1 MDLGKGMMKPL
12 CVMIAIQAVCLAFGL
27 WLHSHFVI
35 ASAEW
40 TAREQVWAEL
50 SESADELRPKM
61 LSLRAGDFVAAGNR
75 FDDIAAKGGVP
86 EPTAGVSLMVVDTDW
101 RVLFFSRAPSD
112 ESAPAWETGQTVFQ
126 EDLSQLKYTPPE
138 AIRGVVHT
146 AAGIRQALGWS
157 LTDGKGFVLLHATDA
172 TPKSTAA
179 MITDTFPIGGAVAFL
194 WIAALQS
201 IGAYIVMARSSET
214 PRLKPTT
221 MDEDSL
227 RRAQDLVRTRDAVI
241 IGLAK
246 LAEARDTDTGQHL
259 DRISLYCTSLAS
271 SLRRHPGYRDL
282 VSPTFVRLI
291 RVSSALHD
299 IGKVGIED
307 AILLKPAKLTEE
319 ERIKMQDHALLGGE
333 CIQHIEQRLG
343 ASNFLEMAR
352 EIALYHHECWDG
364 SGYPFGLKGEQI
376 PLAARIVAIAD
387 VYDALA
393 FKRVY
398 KDALPHEKC
407 VDIIRSKAGDHFDP
421 KLVKVFLEIQMQFR
435 EIARKYSAFRRPT
448 GEESKSQ
455 IDIETIEDV
464 EQKVLAEP

>member
-1 MDLGKGMMKPL
+1 MKPL
-12 CVMIAIQAVCLAFGL
+12 CVMIAIQAACLAFGL
-27 WLHSHFVI
+27 WLHGHFVM
-35 ASAEW
+35 ASARW
-40 TAREQVWAEL
+40 TAKEQVCVKL
-50 SESADELRPKM
+50 SESADALRPKL
-61 LSLRAGDFVAAGNR
+61 LSLHAGDFVADGDR
-75 FDDIAAKGGVP
+75 FDNVSAKVERL

-112 ESAPAWETGQTVFQ
+112 ESAPAWKIGQTVLQ

-138 AIRGVVHT
+138 ALRGVVHT

-157 LTDGKGFVLLHATDA
+157 LTDGSGFVVLHANDA
-172 TPKSTAA
+172 TPKPTAA
-179 MITDTFPIGGAVAFL
+179 MITDSLPIGNAVAFF

-201 IGAYIVMARSSET
+201 IGIYIVMVRLSET
-214 PRLKPTT
+214 PLHKPATI
-221 MDEDSL
+221 DEESL

-246 LAEARDTDTGQHL
+246 LAEARDTDTGHHL

-271 SLRRHPGYRDL
+271 SLRRHPGYRHL
-282 VSPTFVRLI
+282 VSPAFAQLI

-319 ERIKMQDHALLGGE
+319 ERIKMQEHSLLGGE
-333 CIQHIEQRLG
+333 CLQQIEQRLG
-343 ASNFLEMAR
+343 TSNFLKMAR

-364 SGYPFGLKGEQI
+364 SGYPFGLKGEEI

-398 KDALPHEKC
+398 KPAFPHEKC
-407 VDIIRSKAGDHFDP
+407 VDIIRTGAGDHFDP
-421 KLVKVFLEIQMQFR
+421 KLVEVFLEIQMQFQ
-435 EIARKYSAFRRPT
+435 EIAQAYSVPRLPT
-448 GEESKSQ
+448 SGDSESDIHIDTVKALEE
-455 IDIETIEDV
+455 
-464 EQKVLAEP
+464 KVLAAP